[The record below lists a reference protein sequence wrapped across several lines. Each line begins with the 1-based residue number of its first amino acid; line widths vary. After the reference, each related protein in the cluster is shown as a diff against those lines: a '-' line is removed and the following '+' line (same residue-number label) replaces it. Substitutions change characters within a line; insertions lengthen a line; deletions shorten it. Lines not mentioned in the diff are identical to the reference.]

1 MLGVILPHL
10 VKEENIDIY
19 NTVEIDK
26 CVPVVSSTEK
36 RAEQKKEKFLP
47 LIMLSNIQSFGR
59 SENKDKTL
67 ETEIIMN
74 SNNVEIAVFSE
85 TWLTDD
91 VVDRLPFNG
100 YQKFHL
106 LRKRANRSSGGVSI
120 FG

>member
-10 VKEENIDIY
+10 VKEENIDMY

-106 LRKRANRSSGGVSI
+106 LRKQANRSSGGG
-120 FG
+120 FLFL